1 MIRRLLPFWDCRNS
15 RLRWLAIAL
24 AIYVAITSPHAH
36 SQVAQME
43 HISISAS
50 GKGSPVVLI
59 PGLSSPGETWA
70 GVAQGLA
77 AKHRVYVVQIN
88 GFGGDAPRA
97 NLQPGI
103 LAGAVTE
110 LDTYLTR
117 EHAQGAAVVGHSM
130 GGLIALML
138 AKAHP
143 ADVSRLM
150 IVDALPWIGTLFGAQ
165 QVAQVEAQGRA
176 MRDQMAASYGKA
188 NPANDQ
194 AVAARNALKADSRAK
209 IAGWSAKA
217 DARVSGQALYEDLTT
232 DLRGDLATIAQPVTL
247 VMPYGG
253 ATSQAQAEAV
263 YRAAYAS
270 APHFTLVAIGDSGH
284 FAMLDQPAAFDTAV
298 TAFLAR

>member
-1 MIRRLLPFWDCRNS
+1 MIRRLLPFCHCRNG
-15 RLRWLAIAL
+15 RLGWLAIAI
-24 AIYVAITSPHAH
+24 AVYVAITAPYAH
-36 SQVAQME
+36 GQTAQMA
-43 HISISAS
+43 HISVTAR
-50 GKGSPVVLI
+50 GKGAPVVLI

-70 GVAQGLA
+70 GVAAGLA
-77 AKHRVYVVQIN
+77 ATHRVLVVQIN
-88 GFGGDAPRA
+88 GCGGDAPRA

-103 LAGAVTE
+103 LAGAVSD
-110 LDTYLTR
+110 LDAYLAK

-150 IVDALPWIGTLFGAQ
+150 IVDALPWIGTLFGAE
-165 QVAQVEAQGRA
+165 QVAQVEGQGRA
-176 MRDQMAASYGKA
+176 LRDQMAALYGKP

-194 AVAARNALKADSRAK
+194 AVAARNALKPDSQAK

-232 DLRGDLATIAQPVTL
+232 DLRGDLAGIAPPITL
-247 VMPYGG
+247 VVPFGG
-253 ATSQAQAEAV
+253 AVGQAQAEAI

-270 APHFTLVAIGDSGH
+270 APHFTLVAVPDSGH
-284 FAMLDQPAAFDTAV
+284 FAMLDQPAAFDAV
-298 TAFLAR
+298 LEQFLAH

>member
-1 MIRRLLPFWDCRNS
+1 MIRRFLPFFDCRSS

-24 AIYVAITSPHAH
+24 AIYVAITSPFAHA
-36 SQVAQME
+36 QTAQMD
-43 HISISAS
+43 HISVRAS
-50 GKGSPVVLI
+50 GKGTPVVLI

-70 GVAQGLA
+70 GVATGLA

-88 GFGGDAPRA
+88 GFGGDAPQA

-103 LAGAVTE
+103 LAGAVAE
-110 LDTYLTR
+110 LDAYLAK
-117 EHAQGAAVVGHSM
+117 EHVHGAAVVGHSM

-143 ADVSRLM
+143 GDVSRLM

-165 QVAQVEAQGRA
+165 QVAQVEAQGKA
-176 MRDQMAASYGKA
+176 LRDQMAALYGKP

-194 AVAARNALKADSRAK
+194 AVAATTALKPESRAK
-209 IAGWSAKA
+209 IAGWSAMA
-217 DARVSGQALYEDLTT
+217 DKRVSGQALYEDLTT
-232 DLRGDLATIAQPVTL
+232 DLRGDVASIAQPITL

-253 ATSQAQAEAV
+253 ANGQAQAEAV
-263 YRAAYAS
+263 YRSAYAS
-270 APHFTLVAIGDSGH
+270 AQHFALVAIGDSGH
-284 FAMLDQPAAFDTAV
+284 FAMLDQPAAFEAAL